1 MSLGNVLINLL
12 PIIKKKKPSA
22 NSRLHLKIDTK
33 TTCTTIIYRSILIVS
48 KARMSPKEI
57 LNRKTTILIEKK
69 EPTISSQEVLKK
81 MKGQTL

>member
-1 MSLGNVLINLL
+1 
-12 PIIKKKKPSA
+12 
-22 NSRLHLKIDTK
+22 
-33 TTCTTIIYRSILIVS
+33 
-48 KARMSPKEI
+48 MSPKEI